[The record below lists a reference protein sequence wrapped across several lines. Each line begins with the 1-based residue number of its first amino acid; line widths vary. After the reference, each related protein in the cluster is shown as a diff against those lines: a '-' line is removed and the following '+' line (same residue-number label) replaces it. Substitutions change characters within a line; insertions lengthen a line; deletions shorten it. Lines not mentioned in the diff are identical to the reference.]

1 MSPEV
6 PRLAAH
12 PEEKN
17 LLETACSSFM
27 ALARGTLMASEHQE
41 AKSRSLSIHSSARLS
56 GLRTAQLLVLD
67 FSAVLHYKPQA

>member
-1 MSPEV
+1 
-6 PRLAAH
+6 
-12 PEEKN
+12 
-17 LLETACSSFM
+17 M